1 MALLGL
7 LALAVYQ
14 VALAAPM
21 NATESHIEVLFVE
34 PEKYTDISENS
45 STWDQPSG
53 QLLKELCEYLQHAG
67 RNYLKPGQHLT
78 VRITDIDLAGAF
90 EPWHGPDFDH
100 IRILKEIYPPAMKL
114 EFQLTGPDGKVVT
127 GGKRELRQL
136 GYQMTTGLP
145 TWDPLR
151 YDKEMLRSWL
161 SREFKDG

>member
-1 MALLGL
+1 
-7 LALAVYQ
+7 
-14 VALAAPM
+14 
-21 NATESHIEVLFVE
+21 
-34 PEKYTDISENS
+34 
-45 STWDQPSG
+45 
-53 QLLKELCEYLQHAG
+53 QHTG
-67 RNYLKPGQHLT
+67 RNHLKPGQHLT

-136 GYQMTTGLP
+136 GYQMTTELP

-161 SREFKDG
+161 WREFKGG